1 MGALVHLAEQREI
14 QAEADFVFLLEW
26 MKLGGWLMVLE
37 WVCNG
42 CNYKLIFRTIF
53 STLFSYLVKRF
64 ILKSILSESHVE
76 SFVLFYIQHASNWQ
90 LGNVATLICRNWS
103 FISGCYFCLLKNSTQ
118 QNCWFTTDSGWNF
131 DFPRAS
137 PCMQAL
143 RRHSVV
149 HHFVFID
156 IFLFPDLWKQDVCWE
171 IIQYKDF
178 TDLMLPCRGFCFLL
192 QQLQIYIKLHVVY
205 IDAWFISRFI

>member
-26 MKLGGWLMVLE
+26 MKLGGWLTVLE

-64 ILKSILSESHVE
+64 ILKSILSESHVD

-137 PCMQAL
+137 PCMQAF
-143 RRHSVV
+143 RRHSVIS
-149 HHFVFID
+149 FSLISFF
-156 IFLFPDLWKQDVCWE
+156 FLTSESKMCVERL
-171 IIQYKDF
+171 YKDF

-192 QQLQIYIKLHVVY
+192 QQLQIYIKLHAVY
-205 IDAWFISRFI
+205 KSYGLYQGL

>member
-26 MKLGGWLMVLE
+26 MKLGGWVMVLE

-90 LGNVATLICRNWS
+90 LGNVATMICRNWS
-103 FISGCYFCLLKNSTQ
+103 FISGCYFCFKKNSTQ
-118 QNCWFTTDSGWNF
+118 QNCWFTTDRGWNF
-131 DFPRAS
+131 WFPRGFPMHAS
-137 PCMQAL
+137 LKKTFSSSSFRFHWYLSFSWPLKA
-143 RRHSVV
+143 RY
-149 HHFVFID
+149 
-156 IFLFPDLWKQDVCWE
+156 VCWE
-171 IIQYKDF
+171 IIYKDF
-178 TDLMLPCRGFCFLL
+178 TDSMLPCRGFCFLL
-192 QQLQIYIKLHVVY
+192 QQLQICIKFTCCLQIV
-205 IDAWFISRFI
+205 

>member
-26 MKLGGWLMVLE
+26 MKFGGWLMVLE

-64 ILKSILSESHVE
+64 ILKSVLSESHVD

-137 PCMQAL
+137 PCMQAF

-171 IIQYKDF
+171 IIQRFYWF
-178 TDLMLPCRGFCFLL
+178 
-192 QQLQIYIKLHVVY
+192 
-205 IDAWFISRFI
+205 DAAM

>member
-1 MGALVHLAEQREI
+1 MGALVHLAEQGEI

-26 MKLGGWLMVLE
+26 MKLGGWVMVLE

-90 LGNVATLICRNWS
+90 LGNVATMICRNWS
-103 FISGCYFCLLKNSTQ
+103 FISGCYFCFKKNSTQ
-118 QNCWFTTDSGWNF
+118 QNCWFTTDRGWNF
-131 DFPRAS
+131 WIPRGFPMHAS
-137 PCMQAL
+137 L
-143 RRHSVV
+143 KKTFSSSS
-149 HHFVFID
+149 FVFID
-156 IFLFPDLWKQDVCWE
+156 IFLFPDLWKQDMCVE
-171 IIQYKDF
+171 RLYTKI
-178 TDLMLPCRGFCFLL
+178 LL
-192 QQLQIYIKLHVVY
+192 IRCCHVEVFVFY
-205 IDAWFISRFI
+205 YNNCKSV

>member
-64 ILKSILSESHVE
+64 ILKSILSESHVD

-103 FISGCYFCLLKNSTQ
+103 FISGCYFCHLKNSTQ

-143 RRHSVV
+143 RRHSAV

-171 IIQYKDF
+171 IIQRFYWF
-178 TDLMLPCRGFCFLL
+178 
-192 QQLQIYIKLHVVY
+192 
-205 IDAWFISRFI
+205 DAAM

>member
-64 ILKSILSESHVE
+64 ILKSILSESHVD

-143 RRHSVV
+143 RRHSAV

-156 IFLFPDLWKQDVCWE
+156 IFLFFDLWKQDVCWE
-171 IIQYKDF
+171 IIQRFYWF
-178 TDLMLPCRGFCFLL
+178 
-192 QQLQIYIKLHVVY
+192 
-205 IDAWFISRFI
+205 DAAM

>member
-64 ILKSILSESHVE
+64 ILKSILSESHVD

-131 DFPRAS
+131 DFPQGFPMHAS
-137 PCMQAL
+137 FKKTFSRSSFRFHWYLSFFWPLKARCVL
-143 RRHSVV
+143 RDYTKILLIWCCHVEV
-149 HHFVFID
+149 FVFYYSNCKSI
-156 IFLFPDLWKQDVCWE
+156 
-171 IIQYKDF
+171 
-178 TDLMLPCRGFCFLL
+178 
-192 QQLQIYIKLHVVY
+192 
-205 IDAWFISRFI
+205 

>member
-64 ILKSILSESHVE
+64 ILKSILSESNVE

-90 LGNVATLICRNWS
+90 LGNVATMICRNWS
-103 FISGCYFCLLKNSTQ
+103 FISGCYFCFKKT
-118 QNCWFTTDSGWNF
+118 
-131 DFPRAS
+131 
-137 PCMQAL
+137 
-143 RRHSVV
+143 V
-149 HHFVFID
+149 HNKIVD
-156 IFLFPDLWKQDVCWE
+156 
-171 IIQYKDF
+171 
-178 TDLMLPCRGFCFLL
+178 LL
-192 QQLQIYIKLHVVY
+192 QTEGETLISPGLPHACKL
-205 IDAWFISRFI
+205 

>member
-26 MKLGGWLMVLE
+26 MKLEGWVMVLE

-90 LGNVATLICRNWS
+90 LGNVGDNDMS
-103 FISGCYFCLLKNSTQ
+103 
-118 QNCWFTTDSGWNF
+118 
-131 DFPRAS
+131 
-137 PCMQAL
+137 
-143 RRHSVV
+143 
-149 HHFVFID
+149 
-156 IFLFPDLWKQDVCWE
+156 
-171 IIQYKDF
+171 
-178 TDLMLPCRGFCFLL
+178 
-192 QQLQIYIKLHVVY
+192 
-205 IDAWFISRFI
+205 